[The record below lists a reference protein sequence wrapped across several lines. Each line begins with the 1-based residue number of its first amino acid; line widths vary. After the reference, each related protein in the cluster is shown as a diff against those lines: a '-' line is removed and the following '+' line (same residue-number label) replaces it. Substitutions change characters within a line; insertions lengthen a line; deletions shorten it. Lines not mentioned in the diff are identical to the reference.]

1 MNLGEAHLQD
11 LIIPDFVKFAESFG
25 AKGYD
30 VKSSIELSKVLEKTK
45 ESIDVPVVI
54 SVNIDYSRNRILL
67 DDDFNG

>member
-1 MNLGEAHLQD
+1 MLKASEQR
-11 LIIPDFVKFAESFG
+11 
-25 AKGYD
+25 GYD